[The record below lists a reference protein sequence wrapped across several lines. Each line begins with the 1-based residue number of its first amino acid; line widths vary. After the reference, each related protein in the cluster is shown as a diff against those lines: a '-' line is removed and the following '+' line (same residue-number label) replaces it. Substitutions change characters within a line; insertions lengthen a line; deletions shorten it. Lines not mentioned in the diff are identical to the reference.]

1 MEMII
6 PCEGLSRKRIAE
18 LADEL
23 RPLFKDVGIDADAIL
38 VTDALSDDNF
48 ADAVDIIKEHG
59 IDSYIITA

>member
-23 RPLFKDVGIDADAIL
+23 RPLFKDVGIDADAII
-38 VTDALSDDNF
+38 VTDTLSDDSF
-48 ADAVDIIKEHG
+48 ADAIDIIKQHG
-59 IDSYIITA
+59 IDSYIMTA